1 MSIRLFIL
9 LAFLLIS
16 FIWWMPTF
24 NSSNSKL
31 SDEVSDLVPDF
42 TAKYL
47 HQELFDNQGNIEQQV
62 FSQTMEHYADL
73 NLTHFSQP
81 EFTLYQNNQPFWR
94 LNAEVG
100 NMQDGLL
107 LLEKSVIMV
116 QISDNKMVNTIT
128 TEYLEINLN
137 TNIVSTD
144 NSITILGENVTI
156 EGKGLTA
163 NLELGTLSLVNHV
176 KTRIKGS

>member
-1 MSIRLFIL
+1 
-9 LAFLLIS
+9 
-16 FIWWMPTF
+16 
-24 NSSNSKL
+24 
-31 SDEVSDLVPDF
+31 
-42 TAKYL
+42 
-47 HQELFDNQGNIEQQV
+47 
-62 FSQTMEHYADL
+62 
-73 NLTHFSQP
+73 
-81 EFTLYQNNQPFWR
+81 
-94 LNAEVG
+94 
-100 NMQDGLL
+100 MQDGLL